1 VETQGHG
8 VEVAI
13 QDFLVL
19 IGLSIGIVALCQR
32 IRLPAL
38 VGFILTGI
46 VIGPHGLNLIRNGT
60 EIEILAEIGIILL
73 LFSLGIEFSLEKL
86 KELRDYVLKAGG
98 MQVLVTLTL
107 CTMGAYLLG
116 YTPVKSVFIGMVI
129 SLSST
134 AVGLKMLQQRREVES
149 THGRFTVG
157 VLLWQDVLVPVFVMS
172 VPVLMA
178 LDELR
183 LVQIGL
189 RLLYILLAMGA
200 VLMIAKVAVPTIL
213 RWIVSA
219 QTSELP
225 ILGSLFL
232 VLLMSYVTQ
241 QLGLSPALGAF
252 IAGIIISETP
262 YSHQITANIT
272 PFRDSFLSLFFI
284 SVGLLIN
291 VPYVVAHW
299 SEAIGWTALIIALKF
314 FVVLGVALALRRP
327 LRVGLIGGA
336 LLANVGEFSFV
347 LLGLALQRGLIKE
360 PLYQGLLISS
370 AISIMLTPVLV
381 AVMYALA
388 TRLASKRALISKVSH
403 SVVEGLH
410 DQVVVVGYGL
420 NGRSLAHI
428 LKERS
433 IPFVVV
439 ELNGALVQ
447 EAVHAKHPVIY
458 GDAAHPEVLHA
469 AHIEYARAV
478 VFAMSDPV
486 STRYALQTARRLNP
500 EVYILARTRYTSE
513 IDVLYESGA
522 SDVIPE
528 EFEAF
533 IEIADRLLSR
543 LGVSQAE
550 REHVQTSCREQ
561 HYGLLKKGEMEEIGS

>member
-1 VETQGHG
+1 M
-8 VEVAI
+8 AI

-19 IGLSIGIVALCQR
+19 IGLCIGIVALCQR

-46 VIGPHGLNLIRNGT
+46 IIGPHGLNLIRNGT

-98 MQVLVTLTL
+98 LQVLVTFFI
-107 CTMGAYLLG
+107 CASGANLLG
-116 YTPVKSVFIGMVI
+116 YPPTKSVLIGMVI

-134 AVGLKMLQQRREVES
+134 AVGLKMLQQRREAES

-157 VLLWQDVLVPVFVMS
+157 VLLWQDVLVPVFVML
-172 VPVLMA
+172 VPVLVA
-178 LDELR
+178 LDKLQP
-183 LVQIGL
+183 LQIGL
-189 RLLYILLAMGA
+189 RLIYIVLAMGA
-200 VLMIAKVAVPTIL
+200 VLIIAKVAVPMLL

-232 VLLMSYVTQ
+232 VLLMGYLTQ

-262 YSHQITANIT
+262 YSHQITTNIT

-291 VPYVVAHW
+291 VPYVMAHW
-299 SEAIGWTALIIALKF
+299 VEAAGWTILIIAVKF
-314 FVVLGVALALRRP
+314 LVVLGVAHVLRRP
-327 LRVGLIGGA
+327 FRVGLIGGA

-347 LLGLALQRGLIKE
+347 LLGLALQRGLIQE

-370 AISIMLTPVLV
+370 AISIMLTPILV
-381 AVMYALA
+381 TAMYALA
-388 TRLASKRALISKVSH
+388 TRLSPKHAIISKVAH
-403 SVVEGLH
+403 SIVEGLH
-410 DQVVVVGYGL
+410 DHVIVVGFGL
-420 NGRSLAHI
+420 NGRNLASI
-428 LKERS
+428 LKERN
-433 IPFVVV
+433 IPYVVV
-439 ELNGALVQ
+439 ELNGALVR
-447 EAVHAKHPVIY
+447 EAIHAKHPAIY
-458 GDAAHPEVLHA
+458 GDAAHPEVLLA
-469 AHIEYARAV
+469 AHIEHALAV

-500 EVYILARTRYTSE
+500 EVYILARTRYISE
-513 IDVLYESGA
+513 IDTLYQSGA

-533 IEIADRLLSR
+533 IEIADRLFGR
-543 LGVSQAE
+543 LGISQAE
-550 REHVQTSCREQ
+550 REQMQRSCREQ
-561 HYGLLKKGEMEEIGS
+561 HYGLLKKWEMEEVSETTNV

>member
-1 VETQGHG
+1 M
-8 VEVAI
+8 AI

-46 VIGPHGLNLIRNGT
+46 VIGPHGLNLISNGT

-98 MQVLVTLTL
+98 LQVLVTFSICAL
-107 CTMGAYLLG
+107 GAYLLG
-116 YTPVKSVFIGMVI
+116 YPPIKSVFIGMVI

-134 AVGLKMLQQRREVES
+134 AVGLKTLQQRREVES
-149 THGRFTVG
+149 THGRFTIG
-157 VLLWQDVLVPVFVMS
+157 VLLWQDVLVPVFVML

-178 LDELR
+178 LDDLQPA
-183 LVQIGL
+183 QIGL
-189 RLLYILLAMGA
+189 RLVYIVLAMGA
-200 VLMIAKVAVPTIL
+200 VLIVAKVAVPTLL

-232 VLLMSYVTQ
+232 VLLMGYLTQ

-262 YSHQITANIT
+262 YSHQITTNIT

-291 VPYVVAHW
+291 VPYVMAHW
-299 SEAIGWTALIIALKF
+299 GEAVGWTVLIIAVKF
-314 FVVLGVALALRRP
+314 VVVLGVARVFRRP

-347 LLGLALQRGLIKE
+347 LLGLALQKGLIQE
-360 PLYQGLLISS
+360 PLYQGMLISS

-381 AVMYALA
+381 AAMYALA
-388 TRLASKRALISKVSH
+388 TRLSPKRAIISKVSH
-403 SVVEGLH
+403 SIVEGLH
-410 DQVVVVGYGL
+410 DHVIIVGYGI
-420 NGRSLAHI
+420 NGRNLASI
-428 LKERS
+428 LRERE
-433 IPFVVV
+433 IPYVVV
-439 ELNGALVQ
+439 ELNGALVK
-447 EAVHAKHPVIY
+447 EAVHTKHPAIY
-458 GDAAHPEVLHA
+458 GDAAHPEVLRA
-469 AHIEYARAV
+469 AHIEHALAV

-486 STRYALQTARRLNP
+486 STRYALQTARHLNP
-500 EVYILARTRYTSE
+500 EVYILARTRYISE
-513 IDVLYESGA
+513 IDTLYQSGA

-533 IEIADRLLSR
+533 IEIADRLLGR
-543 LGVSQAE
+543 LGISQLE
-550 REHVQTSCREQ
+550 REHVQLACREQ
-561 HYGLLKKGEMEEIGS
+561 HYGLLKKGETEEMSEATHA